1 MKSRKFES
9 QRDIPNGRDPK
20 KVLSPKFVTLK
31 KQKSDL
37 TLGSVDSSDYVRTLA
52 SQSKRAEKID
62 RMRQNAVSNQR
73 AIPESRFS
81 TITATKLQLKAIK
94 KLAGDQPVL
103 DTSSSLPTK
112 SSHKIPKPL
121 GSRLGRT
128 MTPGSFKKRYSS
140 KTRPIPLG
148 GKTPPNAP
156 NTLPGF
162 NSFRSQFSL
171 PRRKSGFLTVRI
183 RCKKFLGS

>member
-94 KLAGDQPVL
+94 RLAGDQPVL
-103 DTSSSLPTK
+103 DTSSSLPTI
-112 SSHKIPKPL
+112 SSPKIPKPPH
-121 GSRLGRT
+121 SKLGRT
-128 MTPGSFKKRYSS
+128 MTSGTFKKKYSG

-148 GKTPPNAP
+148 GKTPPNVP
-156 NTLPGF
+156 SILPAL
-162 NSFRSQFSL
+162 NKFRSQFSL
-171 PRRKSGFLTVRI
+171 PARKSVFLIVRFY
-183 RCKKFLGS
+183 CKKILGS